1 MEAVPAGR
9 TVIVFRF
16 TDEVISAGARTW
28 WLVITADAV
37 DVCDFDPGHHVSVT
51 VRTSCGC

>member
-51 VRTSCGC
+51 SGRHCGC